1 VAAAT
6 ETTSTQFLELDDLPP
21 RIAFVGGG
29 YIAFEFAHM
38 AARAGVGVQVL
49 HRGTRPLEKFDPDLV
64 AQLVSG

>member
-38 AARAGVGVQVL
+38 AARAGVQVL
-49 HRGTRPLEKFDPDLV
+49 HRGTRPLQKFDPDLV